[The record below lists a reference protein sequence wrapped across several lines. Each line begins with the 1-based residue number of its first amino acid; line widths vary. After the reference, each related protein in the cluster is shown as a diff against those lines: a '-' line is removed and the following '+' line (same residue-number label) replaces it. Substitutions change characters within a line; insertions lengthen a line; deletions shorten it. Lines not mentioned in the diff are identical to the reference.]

1 MTDQND
7 DVMIKL
13 LPIEHSGEIQGL
25 TQDEVDELPAM
36 IQDVVTQ
43 MADYYAGAG
52 FQSPWIAYV
61 ASHEGEIVGGGTF
74 KSAPYNDQ
82 VEIAYYT
89 LPEFENQGLGTA
101 TAQALIDLAIQ
112 TDEELKIVAQTLP
125 EKNASNHLLQKLGFT
140 FFDVVDHPQDGP
152 VWEWHLF

>member
-1 MTDQND
+1 N
-7 DVMIKL
+7 
-13 LPIEHSGEIQGL
+13 LPE
-25 TQDEVDELPAM
+25 M

-52 FQSPWIAYV
+52 FQEPWVAYV

-89 LPEFENQGLGTA
+89 LPEFENQGMATA

-140 FFDVVDHPQDGP
+140 FFDVVEHPEDGI